1 MIGWLRGELREK
13 EAPLVVLDVNGV
25 GYEVEAPTTTFSTL
39 PEVGKTVALY
49 THLQVREDAHNL
61 YGFTSETERN
71 VFRLLLKVSGVGAKL
86 ALAILSGMDAA
97 SFARC
102 VYEGDTVSLARLPGI
117 GKKTA
122 ERLVMEMSDRLERT
136 MAVPRVSA
144 TAEATVHMDPVHE
157 AVNALV
163 SLGFRPQEASARVQ
177 TIETNGLA
185 SDEIVRQALRAGS
198 K

>member
-13 EAPLVVLDVNGV
+13 ESPYVLIDVNGV
-25 GYEVEAPTTTFSTL
+25 GYEVEAPTMTFSVL
-39 PEVGKTVALY
+39 PDVGKTITLY

-61 YGFTSETERN
+61 YGFSSETERN

-122 ERLVMEMSDRLERT
+122 ERLVMEMSDRLERSMT
-136 MAVPRVSA
+136 IPRVTA
-144 TAEATVHMDPVHE
+144 AAEATVHMDPVRE
-157 AVNALV
+157 AVNALI

-177 TIETNGLA
+177 TIETTGLA
-185 SDEIVRQALRAGS
+185 SDEIVRRALRADT